1 MIPYAG
7 GGFRRF
13 RTLGEGLE
21 DSVRWGEGL
30 EYFVRWWRV

>member
-7 GGFRRF
+7 GGFRSFRTLGRGVRIF

-21 DSVRWGEGL
+21 ASIR
-30 EYFVRWWRV
+30 

>member
-13 RTLGEGLE
+13 RTLGRG
-21 DSVRWGEGL
+21 VRIFRTLGEGL
-30 EYFVRWWRV
+30 EASIR